1 MSFWTNTRDALEGG
15 AAVAGN
21 YFLPGSGLVTSH
33 LVSDGAKQALG
44 SQFGQLAMLSS
55 GVAGGMAGNMSNYG
69 GLSSM
74 FGGTPEAAGMSTGGG
89 VSDVGYQNGSD
100 IGGAGSSPNS
110 FGATGGA
117 ATTPA
122 FMPSTLATGSNMPVD
137 TTAGAFNP
145 MGSANAGGGASLPD
159 NIDAGGGYN
168 PATNYNG
175 PAGVVSG
182 TSPGFLASMQAG
194 NYGDALSAAGTKI
207 ANNPIPSIYAAG
219 SLYDMYAKQ
228 QMAKKQ
234 QDMYNQNRADIMGSY
249 APGSAEYNSLMNEM
263 SRKDAAAGRNSQYGA
278 RAVDIAGRINAAKTQ
293 ALGGMMSSQ
302 NALGNQASGNQFGMF
317 NTPLTLAA
325 MTATQKQPITG

>member
-1 MSFWTNTRDALEGG
+1 MSFWTDTRDALEGG
-15 AAVAGN
+15 AAIAGN

-33 LVSDGAKQALG
+33 LISDGAKQALG
-44 SQFGQLAMLSS
+44 SQFGQLAMLGS

-74 FGGTPEAAGMSTGGG
+74 FGGTPEAAGMATTPSAM
-89 VSDVGYQNGSD
+89 DADYQNGSD
-100 IGGAGSSPNS
+100 FGGAGSSPNS
-110 FGATGGA
+110 FGAMGEAA

-122 FMPSTLATGSNMPVD
+122 FMPSTLATGSNIPVD

-207 ANNPIPSIYAAG
+207 MDNPIPSIYAAG

-278 RAVDIAGRINAAKTQ
+278 RAVDIAGRINTAKTQ
-293 ALGGMMSSQ
+293 ALSGMMTSQ
-302 NALGNQASGNQFGMF
+302 NALGNQATGNQYSMF

-325 MTATQKQPITG
+325 MSATQKPRG

>member
-122 FMPSTLATGSNMPVD
+122 FMPSTLATGSNIPVD
-137 TTAGAFNP
+137 NTAGAFNP
-145 MGSANAGGGASLPD
+145 LGSANAGGGASLPD
-159 NIDAGGGYN
+159 NIDVGGGYN

-175 PAGVVSG
+175 PAGVASG
-182 TSPGFLASMQAG
+182 TSPGFLASMKAG

-207 ANNPIPSIYAAG
+207 MDNPIQSTYAAG
-219 SLYDMYAKQ
+219 SLYDMYAKK
-228 QMAKKQ
+228 QMANKQ
-234 QDMYNQNRADIMGSY
+234 QAMYDQNRADILSTY
-249 APGSAEYNSLMNEM
+249 QPGSPEYNLLKQEM
-263 SRKDAAAGRNSQYGA
+263 DRKDAASGRNSQYGV
-278 RAVDIAGRINAAKTQ
+278 RANEFAGNLAKMRMG
-293 ALGGMMSSQ
+293 ALGNMQTGQ
-302 NALGNQASGNQFGMF
+302 NALANQSMGNQYGMF

-325 MTATQKQPITG
+325 MTATQKKAP